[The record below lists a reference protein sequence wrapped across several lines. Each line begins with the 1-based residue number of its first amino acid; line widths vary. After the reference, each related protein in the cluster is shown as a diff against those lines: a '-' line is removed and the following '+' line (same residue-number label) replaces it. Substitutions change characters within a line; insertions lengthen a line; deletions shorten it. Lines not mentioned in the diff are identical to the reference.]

1 MSLDVF
7 VTLCISRD
15 LSKVESS
22 FQSRKLTFPKSKVDL
37 SKVESWTFP
46 KSKVLS
52 KVESWT
58 FPKSKVLSKVE
69 SLFSHFAENQ
79 RIKNVNES

>member
-52 KVESWT
+52 KVES
-58 FPKSKVLSKVE
+58 
-69 SLFSHFAENQ
+69 LFSHFAENQ